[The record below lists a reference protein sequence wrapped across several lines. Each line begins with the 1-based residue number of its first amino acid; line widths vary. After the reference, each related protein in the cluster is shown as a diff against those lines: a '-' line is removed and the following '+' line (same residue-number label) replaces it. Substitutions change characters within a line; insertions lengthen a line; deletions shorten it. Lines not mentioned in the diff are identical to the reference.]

1 MQESIISSVILP
13 LAIAIIMVTLGMML
27 TVADFRRIFTQ
38 PKPVLIGLFCQMILL
53 PVLGFA
59 VAGIFAL
66 PPIYAIS
73 LILLAVSPDGA
84 TSNLI
89 IHAGDGDR
97 ALGITLTAI
106 TNMLAFLTIP
116 FGLGIAYNLYGTG
129 ALDIDFPV
137 VDTMIQVAVITI
149 IPTLIGM
156 GIRQWKPDF
165 AENSKRWSKNFAT
178 IFLFLVILALIVQN
192 WDVIVRDGPRFA
204 PAFIILNIASLIV
217 GYFVPKLLG
226 IEQVQALTIAIET
239 GLQNSTV
246 SITVAITL
254 LNNNEMAVIP
264 GLYAIWMYVTGFAIA
279 FWMARRSPSAA
290 ALEQK
295 TAA

>member
-1 MQESIISSVILP
+1 MQESIIQSVVLP
-13 LAIAIIMVTLGMML
+13 LAIFIIMVTLGMTL
-27 TVADFRRIFTQ
+27 TVADFRRIVTY
-38 PKPVLIGLFCQMILL
+38 PKPAFIGLFCQMIML

-59 VAGIFAL
+59 VAGIFGLTAV
-66 PPIYAIS
+66 YAIS

-116 FGLGIAYNLYGTG
+116 FGLGIAYSIYGTG

-137 VDTMIQVAVITI
+137 ADTMVQVAVITL

-156 GIRQWKPDF
+156 GIRQWRPAF
-165 AENSKRWSKNFAT
+165 AENSKRWSKIFAT
-178 IFLFLVILALIVQN
+178 AFLFLVILALVIQN

-204 PAFIILNIASLIV
+204 PAFIALNILSLIV
-217 GYFVPKLLG
+217 GYFVPKLAG
-226 IEQVQALTIAIET
+226 VNYVQSMTIAIET

-246 SITVAITL
+246 SITVAMTL
-254 LNNNEMAVIP
+254 LNNNDMAIIP
-264 GLYAIWMYVTGFAIA
+264 GLYAIWMYVTGFALA
-279 FWMARRSPSAA
+279 FWMTRRSSTMEAVPA
-290 ALEQK
+290 
-295 TAA
+295 

>member
-1 MQESIISSVILP
+1 MQESIITSVILP
-13 LAIAIIMVTLGMML
+13 LAIAIIMVTLGMTL
-27 TVADFRRIFTQ
+27 TIVDFKRIFTS
-38 PKPVLIGLFCQMILL
+38 PKPIFIGLFCQMLLL

-59 VAGIFAL
+59 VASLFAL
-66 PPIYAIS
+66 PAIYAIS
-73 LILLAVSPDGA
+73 LVLLAVSPDGA

-116 FGLGIAYNLYGTG
+116 FGLGIAYSLYGTG

-137 VDTMIQVAVITI
+137 LDTMIQVAVITI

-165 AENSKRWSKNFAT
+165 AENSKRWSKTFAT
-178 IFLFLVILALIVQN
+178 VFLFLVIAALVAQN
-192 WDVIVRDGPRFA
+192 WDVIVRDGQRFA
-204 PAFIILNIASLIV
+204 PAFIVLNILSLIV
-217 GYFVPKLLG
+217 GYFVPKFLG
-226 IEQVQALTIAIET
+226 INYVQAMTIAIET

-246 SITVAITL
+246 SITVALTL
-254 LNNNEMAVIP
+254 LNNNDMAIIP
-264 GLYAIWMYVTGFAIA
+264 GLYAIWMYVTGFALAYI
-279 FWMARRSPSAA
+279 MSKRSTNMESIKA
-290 ALEQK
+290 
-295 TAA
+295 

>member
-1 MQESIISSVILP
+1 MQESVISTVILP
-13 LAIAIIMVTLGMML
+13 LAIAVIMVTLGMTL
-27 TVADFRRIFTQ
+27 SIADFRRIVTY
-38 PKPVLIGLFCQMILL
+38 PKPVFIGLFCQMILL
-53 PVLGFA
+53 PILGFA
-59 VAGIFAL
+59 VAGIFGLSAV
-66 PPIYAIS
+66 YAIS

-116 FGLGIAYNLYGTG
+116 FGLSIAYSLYGTG

-137 VDTMIQVAVITI
+137 VNTMIQVAVITL

-156 GIRQWKPDF
+156 GIRSWKPEF
-165 AENSKRWSKNFAT
+165 AENSKRWSKIFAT
-178 IFLFLVILALIVQN
+178 AFLFLVILALITQN

-204 PAFIILNIASLIV
+204 PAFIVLNIASLIV
-217 GYFVPKLLG
+217 GYYVPKFMG
-226 IEQVQALTIAIET
+226 INYVQSMTIAIET

-264 GLYAIWMYVTGFAIA
+264 GLYAIWMYVTGFALA
-279 FWMARRSPSAA
+279 YWMTRKSPTM
-290 ALEQK
+290 EQA
-295 TAA
+295 TG

>member
-13 LAIAIIMVTLGMML
+13 LAIAIIMVTLGMTL
-27 TVADFRRIFTQ
+27 TIADFRRIFTQ
-38 PKPVLIGLFCQMILL
+38 PKPIFIGLFCQMVLL
-53 PVLGFA
+53 PLLGFA

-66 PPIYAIS
+66 PAIYAIS
-73 LILLAVSPDGA
+73 LVLLAVSPDGA

-116 FGLGIAYNLYGTG
+116 FGLGIAYSLYGSG

-137 VDTMIQVAVITI
+137 VDTMIQVAVITL

-156 GIRQWKPDF
+156 GIRQWKPEF
-165 AENSKRWSKNFAT
+165 AENSKRWSKTFAT
-178 IFLFLVILALIVQN
+178 VFLFLVILALIAQN

-204 PAFIILNIASLIV
+204 PAFIVLNIASLIV
-217 GYFVPKLLG
+217 GYFVPRLLKVDY
-226 IEQVQALTIAIET
+226 IQSMTIAIET

-254 LNNNEMAVIP
+254 LNNNDMAIIP
-264 GLYAIWMYVTGFAIA
+264 GLYAIWMYVTGFALA
-279 FWMARRSPSAA
+279 FWMARRARITAPLKQAA
-290 ALEQK
+290 A
-295 TAA
+295 

>member
-1 MQESIISSVILP
+1 MQESVISSVILP
-13 LAIAIIMVTLGMML
+13 LAIAIIMVTLGMTL
-27 TVADFRRIFTQ
+27 TIADFRRIVTQ
-38 PKPVLIGLFCQMILL
+38 PKPVFIGLFCQMLLL
-53 PVLGFA
+53 PLLGFA

-66 PPIYAIS
+66 PAIYAIS
-73 LILLAVSPDGA
+73 LVLLAVSPDGA

-116 FGLGIAYNLYGTG
+116 FGLSIAYNLYGTG

-137 VDTMIQVAVITI
+137 VDTMIQVAVITLL
-149 IPTLIGM
+149 PTLIGM
-156 GIRQWKPDF
+156 GIRQWKPEF
-165 AENSKRWSKNFAT
+165 AENSKRWSKSFAT
-178 IFLFLVILALIVQN
+178 VFLFLVIIALIVQN

-204 PAFIILNIASLIV
+204 PAFIVLNVASLIV
-217 GYFVPKLLG
+217 GYFVPKFLKVDY
-226 IEQVQALTIAIET
+226 IQSMTIAIET

-246 SITVAITL
+246 SITVAMTL

-264 GLYAIWMYVTGFAIA
+264 GLYAIWMYVTGFALA
-279 FWMARRSPSAA
+279 YWMARRSPSP
-290 ALEQK
+290 ALEQ

>member
-13 LAIAIIMVTLGMML
+13 LAIAIIMVTLGMTL
-27 TVADFRRIFTQ
+27 TVADFKRVLTQ
-38 PKPVLIGLFCQMILL
+38 PKPILIGLFCQMILL
-53 PVLGFA
+53 PLFGF
-59 VAGIFAL
+59 GIAALFAL
-66 PPIYAIS
+66 PAVYAIS
-73 LILLAVSPDGA
+73 LVLLAVSPDGA

-106 TNMLAFLTIP
+106 TNMLAWLTIP
-116 FGLGIAYNLYGTG
+116 IGLGIAYSQYGTG

-137 VDTMIQVAVITI
+137 ANTMLQVAVITL

-156 GIRQWKPDF
+156 GIRVWKPEF
-165 AENSKRWSKNFAT
+165 AENSKRWSKTFAT
-178 IFLFLVILALIVQN
+178 VFLFLVILALIIQN

-204 PAFIILNIASLIV
+204 PAFIVLNVIALIA
-217 GYFVPKLLG
+217 GYYVPKLLG
-226 IEQVQALTIAIET
+226 IDYVQSMTIAIET
-239 GLQNSTV
+239 GLQNSTL
-246 SITVAITL
+246 SITVAMTL

-264 GLYAIWMYVTGFAIA
+264 GLYAIWMYVTGFALA
-279 FWMARRSPSAA
+279 FMMARRASS

-295 TAA
+295 PA

>member
-1 MQESIISSVILP
+1 MQESIITSVILP
-13 LAIAIIMVTLGMML
+13 LAIAIIMVTLGMTL
-27 TVADFRRIFTQ
+27 TIVDFKRIFTS
-38 PKPVLIGLFCQMILL
+38 PKPIFIGLFCQMLLL

-59 VAGIFAL
+59 VASLFAL
-66 PPIYAIS
+66 PAIYAIS
-73 LILLAVSPDGA
+73 LVLLAVSPDGA

-116 FGLGIAYNLYGTG
+116 FGLGIAYSLYGTG

-137 VDTMIQVAVITI
+137 LDTMIQVAVITI

-165 AENSKRWSKNFAT
+165 AENSKRWSKTFAT
-178 IFLFLVILALIVQN
+178 VFLFLVIAALVAQN

-204 PAFIILNIASLIV
+204 PAFIVLNILSLIV
-217 GYFVPKLLG
+217 GYFVPKFLG
-226 IEQVQALTIAIET
+226 INYVQAMTIAIET

-246 SITVAITL
+246 SITVALTL
-254 LNNNEMAVIP
+254 LNNNDMAIIP
-264 GLYAIWMYVTGFAIA
+264 GLYAIWMYVTGFALAYI
-279 FWMARRSPSAA
+279 MSKRSTNMESIKA
-290 ALEQK
+290 
-295 TAA
+295 

>member
-13 LAIAIIMVTLGMML
+13 LAIAIIMVTLGMTL
-27 TVADFRRIFTQ
+27 TLADFKRVATQ
-38 PKPVLIGLFCQMILL
+38 PKPVFIGLFCQMILL
-53 PVLGFA
+53 PLLGFA

-66 PPIYAIS
+66 PAVYAIS

-106 TNMLAFLTIP
+106 TNMLAWLTIP
-116 FGLGIAYNLYGTG
+116 LGLGIAYSMYGSG

-137 VDTMIQVAVITI
+137 VDTMIQVAVITVL
-149 IPTLIGM
+149 PTLIGM
-156 GIRQWKPDF
+156 GIRSWKPDF
-165 AENSKRWSKNFAT
+165 AENSKRWSKTFAT
-178 IFLFLVILALIVQN
+178 VFLFLVIVALIAQN

-204 PAFIILNIASLIV
+204 PAFIVLNIVSLIV
-217 GYFVPKLLG
+217 GYYVSKLAG
-226 IEQVQALTIAIET
+226 IEKVQALTIAIET

-254 LNNNEMAVIP
+254 LNNNDMAVFP
-264 GLYAIWMYVTGFAIA
+264 GLYAIWMYVTGFALA
-279 FWMARRSPSAA
+279 FWMARRAPSAEAVA
-290 ALEQK
+290 A
-295 TAA
+295 

>member
-13 LAIAIIMVTLGMML
+13 LAIAIIMVTLGMTL

-38 PKPVLIGLFCQMILL
+38 PKPILIGLFCQMILL
-53 PVLGFA
+53 PLLGFA

-66 PPIYAIS
+66 PAIYAIS

-116 FGLGIAYNLYGTG
+116 FGLSIAYSMYGTG

-137 VDTMIQVAVITI
+137 VDTMIQVAVITL
-149 IPTLIGM
+149 IPTLLGM
-156 GIRQWKPDF
+156 GIRSWNPDF
-165 AENSKRWSKNFAT
+165 AENSKRWSKTFAT
-178 IFLFLVILALIVQN
+178 VFLFLVIIALIAQN

-204 PAFIILNIASLIV
+204 PAFIVLNIASLIV
-217 GYFVPKLLG
+217 GYFFPKFFG
-226 IEQVQALTIAIET
+226 INYTQAMTIAIET

-254 LNNNEMAVIP
+254 LNNNDMAVIP
-264 GLYAIWMYVTGFAIA
+264 GLYAIWMYVTGFALA
-279 FWMARRSPSAA
+279 FWMTRRTPSVEP
-290 ALEQK
+290 AL
-295 TAA
+295 A

>member
-27 TVADFRRIFTQ
+27 TVTDFRRIFTQ
-38 PKPVLIGLFCQMILL
+38 PKPVLIGLFCQMVLL
-53 PVLGFA
+53 PILGFA

-116 FGLGIAYNLYGTG
+116 FGLGIAYSLYGTG

-137 VDTMIQVAVITI
+137 MDTMIQVAVITL

-156 GIRQWKPDF
+156 AIRQWKPEF
-165 AENSKRWSKNFAT
+165 AENSKRWSKTFAT
-178 IFLFLVILALIVQN
+178 VFLFLVIAALVIQN

-204 PAFIILNIASLIV
+204 PAFIVLNVLSLVV
-217 GYFVPKLLG
+217 GYYVPKFLG
-226 IEQVQALTIAIET
+226 IDYIQSMTISIET

-246 SITVAITL
+246 SITVALTL
-254 LNNNEMAVIP
+254 LNNNDMAIIP
-264 GLYAIWMYVTGFAIA
+264 GLYAIWMYVTGFGLAY
-279 FWMARRSPSAA
+279 FMARRNQAKTVESVAA
-290 ALEQK
+290 
-295 TAA
+295 

>member
-1 MQESIISSVILP
+1 MQESIISTVVLP
-13 LAIAIIMVTLGMML
+13 LAIFIIMVTLGMTL
-27 TVADFRRIFTQ
+27 TVADFRRIATQ
-38 PKPVLIGLFCQMILL
+38 PKPVFVGLFCQMILL
-53 PVLGFA
+53 PILGFA
-59 VAGIFAL
+59 VAGVFGLTAV
-66 PPIYAIS
+66 YAIS

-116 FGLGIAYNLYGTG
+116 FGLGIAYSMYGTG

-137 VDTMIQVAVITI
+137 ADTMIQVAVITV
-149 IPTLIGM
+149 IPTLLGM
-156 GIRQWKPDF
+156 WIRVWKPEF
-165 AENSKRWSKNFAT
+165 AENSKRWSKTFAT
-178 IFLFLVILALIVQN
+178 VFLFLVILALIVQN

-204 PAFIILNIASLIV
+204 PAFIVLNILSLIV

-226 IEQVQALTIAIET
+226 IDYVQSMTIAIET

-246 SITVAITL
+246 SITVALTL
-254 LNNNEMAVIP
+254 LNNNDMAIIP
-264 GLYAIWMYVTGFAIA
+264 GLYAIWMYVTGFALA
-279 FWMARRSPSAA
+279 FWMARRSSAA
-290 ALEQK
+290 VQSP
-295 TAA
+295 TA

>member
-1 MQESIISSVILP
+1 MQESIIQSVVLP
-13 LAIAIIMVTLGMML
+13 IAIAIIMVTLGMTL

-38 PKPVLIGLFCQMILL
+38 PKPVLIGLFCQMVLL
-53 PVLGFA
+53 PLLGFA
-59 VAGIFAL
+59 VAGLFGLTAV
-66 PPIYAIS
+66 YAIS
-73 LILLAVSPDGA
+73 LILLAVSPDGV

-116 FGLGIAYNLYGTG
+116 FGLGIAYSVYGTG

-137 VDTMIQVAVITI
+137 ADTMVQVAVITLL
-149 IPTLIGM
+149 PTLIGM

-165 AENSKRWSKNFAT
+165 AENSKRWSKIFAT
-178 IFLFLVILALIVQN
+178 AFLFLVILALVIQN

-204 PAFIILNIASLIV
+204 PAFIVLNIASLVV
-217 GYFVPKLLG
+217 GYFVPKLMG
-226 IEQVQALTIAIET
+226 IDYIQSMTIAIET

-246 SITVAITL
+246 SITVAMTL
-254 LNNNEMAVIP
+254 LNNNEMAIIP
-264 GLYAIWMYVTGFAIA
+264 GLYAIWMYVTGFALA
-279 FWMARRSPSAA
+279 FWMARRGPAA
-290 ALEQK
+290 VPA
-295 TAA
+295 TA

>member
-1 MQESIISSVILP
+1 
-13 LAIAIIMVTLGMML
+13 MVTLGMTL
-27 TVADFRRIFTQ
+27 TVADFRRIFTS
-38 PKPVLIGLFCQMILL
+38 PKPIFIGLLCQMILL

-59 VAGIFAL
+59 VASIFAL
-66 PPIYAIS
+66 PTIYAIS

-116 FGLGIAYNLYGTG
+116 IGLSIAYSLYGSG

-137 VDTMIQVAVITI
+137 LDTMIQVAVITV

-156 GIRQWKPDF
+156 AIRQWKPDF
-165 AENSKRWSKNFAT
+165 AENSKRWSKTFAT
-178 IFLFLVILALIVQN
+178 AFLFLVIAALVIQN

-204 PAFIILNIASLIV
+204 PAFIVLNVASLIV
-217 GYFVPKLLG
+217 GYFVPKFLG
-226 IEQVQALTIAIET
+226 IDYVQAMTIAIET

-246 SITVAITL
+246 SITVALTL
-254 LNNNEMAVIP
+254 LNNNDMAIIP
-264 GLYAIWMYVTGFAIA
+264 GLYAIWMYVTGFALAYI
-279 FWMARRSPSAA
+279 MTRRSRSMEKAS
-290 ALEQK
+290 QK
-295 TAA
+295 I

>member
-1 MQESIISSVILP
+1 MQESVISSVILP
-13 LAIAIIMVTLGMML
+13 LAIAIIMVTLGMTL
-27 TVADFRRIFTQ
+27 TIADFRRIVTQ
-38 PKPVLIGLFCQMILL
+38 PKPVFIGLFCQMLLL
-53 PVLGFA
+53 PLLGFA

-66 PPIYAIS
+66 PAIYAIS
-73 LILLAVSPDGA
+73 LVLLAVSPDGA

-116 FGLGIAYNLYGTG
+116 FGLSIAYNLYGTG

-137 VDTMIQVAVITI
+137 VDTMIQVAVITL

-156 GIRQWKPDF
+156 GIRQWKPEF
-165 AENSKRWSKNFAT
+165 AENSKRWSKSFAT
-178 IFLFLVILALIVQN
+178 VFLFLVIIALIVQN

-204 PAFIILNIASLIV
+204 PAFIVLNVASLIV
-217 GYFVPKLLG
+217 GYFVPKFLKVDY
-226 IEQVQALTIAIET
+226 IQSMTIAIET

-246 SITVAITL
+246 SITVAMTL

-264 GLYAIWMYVTGFAIA
+264 GLYAIWMYVTGFALA
-279 FWMARRSPSAA
+279 FWMARRSPSPT
-290 ALEQK
+290 LEQ

>member
-1 MQESIISSVILP
+1 MQESVISNVVLP
-13 LAIAIIMVTLGMML
+13 LAIAVIMVTLGMTL
-27 TVADFRRIFTQ
+27 SIADFRRIVTQ
-38 PKPVLIGLFCQMILL
+38 PKPVLVGLFCQMVLL

-66 PPIYAIS
+66 PAIYAIS

-106 TNMLAFLTIP
+106 TNMLAWLTIP
-116 FGLGIAYNLYGTG
+116 LGLGIAYSMYGSG

-137 VDTMIQVAVITI
+137 ADTMLQVAVITL

-156 GIRQWKPDF
+156 GIRVWKPDF
-165 AENSKRWSKNFAT
+165 AENSKRWSKIFAT
-178 IFLFLVILALIVQN
+178 AFLLLVILALVVQN

-204 PAFIILNIASLIV
+204 PAFIVLNVASLIV
-217 GYFVPKLLG
+217 GYFVSKFAG
-226 IEQVQALTIAIET
+226 INHLQAMTIAIET

-254 LNNNEMAVIP
+254 LHNNDMAVIP
-264 GLYAIWMYVTGFAIA
+264 GLYAIWMYVTGFALA
-279 FWMARRSPSAA
+279 FWMARQPKGAQIEHA
-290 ALEQK
+290 
-295 TAA
+295 TA

>member
-13 LAIAIIMVTLGMML
+13 LAIAVIMVTLGMTL

-38 PKPVLIGLFCQMILL
+38 PKPVLIGLFCQMVLL
-53 PVLGFA
+53 PLLGFA

-66 PPIYAIS
+66 PAIYAIS

-106 TNMLAFLTIP
+106 TNMLAWLTIP
-116 FGLGIAYNLYGTG
+116 FGLSIAYSMYGTG
-129 ALDIDFPV
+129 ALDIVFPV
-137 VDTMIQVAVITI
+137 VDTMIQVAVITL
-149 IPTLIGM
+149 IPTLLGM
-156 GIRQWKPDF
+156 GIRSWKPEF
-165 AENSKRWSKNFAT
+165 AENSKRWSKTFAT
-178 IFLFLVILALIVQN
+178 VFLFLVILALIAQN

-204 PAFIILNIASLIV
+204 PAFIVLNIASLIV
-217 GYFVPKLLG
+217 GYFVPKFFG
-226 IEQVQALTIAIET
+226 INYTQAMTIAIET

-254 LNNNEMAVIP
+254 LNNNGMADIP
-264 GLYAIWMYVTGFAIA
+264 GLYAIWMYVTGFALA
-279 FWMARRSPSAA
+279 FWMTRRTPSVEAA
-290 ALEQK
+290 PA
-295 TAA
+295 

>member
-13 LAIAIIMVTLGMML
+13 LSIAIIMVTLGMTL

-53 PVLGFA
+53 PLLGFA
-59 VAGIFAL
+59 VAWIFAL
-66 PPIYAIS
+66 PAIYAIS

-106 TNMLAFLTIP
+106 TNMLAFVTIP
-116 FGLGIAYNLYGTG
+116 IGLGFAYSIYGSG

-137 VDTMIQVAVITI
+137 MDTMIQVAVITL

-165 AENSKRWSKNFAT
+165 AENSKRWSKIFAT
-178 IFLFLVILALIVQN
+178 VFLFLVIAALVAQN
-192 WDVIVRDGPRFA
+192 WDMIVRDGPRFA
-204 PAFIILNIASLIV
+204 PAFIVLNVASLII
-217 GYFVPKLLG
+217 GYYVSKFAGVDH
-226 IEQVQALTIAIET
+226 IQSMTIAIET

-254 LNNNEMAVIP
+254 LNNNDMAVIP
-264 GLYAIWMYVTGFAIA
+264 GLYALWMYVTGFGLAY
-279 FWMARRSPSAA
+279 WMTRRTPAA
-290 ALEQK
+290 Q
-295 TAA
+295 AATT

>member
-1 MQESIISSVILP
+1 MQESIITSVILP
-13 LAIAIIMVTLGMML
+13 LAIFIIMVTLGMTL
-27 TVADFRRIFTQ
+27 TVADFRRIFTS
-38 PKPVLIGLFCQMILL
+38 PKPIFIGLLCQMILL

-59 VAGIFAL
+59 VASIFAL
-66 PPIYAIS
+66 PTIYAIS

-116 FGLGIAYNLYGTG
+116 LGLSIAYSLYGSG

-137 VDTMIQVAVITI
+137 LDTMIQVAVITV

-156 GIRQWKPDF
+156 AIRQWKPDF
-165 AENSKRWSKNFAT
+165 AENSKRWSKTFAT
-178 IFLFLVILALIVQN
+178 SFLVLVILALVIQN

-204 PAFIILNIASLIV
+204 PAFIVLNIASLIV
-217 GYFVPKLLG
+217 GYFVPKFLG
-226 IEQVQALTIAIET
+226 INYVQAMTIAIET

-246 SITVAITL
+246 SITVALTL
-254 LNNNEMAVIP
+254 LNNNDMAIIP
-264 GLYAIWMYVTGFAIA
+264 GLYAIWMYVTGFALAYI
-279 FWMARRSPSAA
+279 MARRSRSMEKA
-290 ALEQK
+290 
-295 TAA
+295 TA

>member
-13 LAIAIIMVTLGMML
+13 LAIAIIMVTLGMTL
-27 TVADFRRIFTQ
+27 TIADFKRIFTS
-38 PKPVLIGLFCQMILL
+38 PKPIFIGLICQMLLL
-53 PVLGFA
+53 PILGFA
-59 VAGIFAL
+59 VASLFAL
-66 PPIYAIS
+66 PAVYAIS

-116 FGLGIAYNLYGTG
+116 FGLGIAYSLYGTG

-137 VDTMIQVAVITI
+137 LDTMIQVAVITL

-156 GIRQWKPDF
+156 GIRQWKPEF
-165 AENSKRWSKNFAT
+165 AENSKKWSKNFAT
-178 IFLFLVILALIVQN
+178 GFLFLVIAALVAQN

-204 PAFIILNIASLIV
+204 PAFIVLNIASLIV
-217 GYFVPKLLG
+217 GYYVPKFLG
-226 IEQVQALTIAIET
+226 IDYVQAMTIAIET

-246 SITVAITL
+246 SITVALTL
-254 LNNNEMAVIP
+254 LNNNDMAIIP
-264 GLYAIWMYVTGFAIA
+264 GLYAIWMYVTGFALAYI
-279 FWMARRSPSAA
+279 MARRSK
-290 ALEQK
+290 ALEPAK
-295 TAA
+295 A

>member
-13 LAIAIIMVTLGMML
+13 LSIAIIMVTLGMTL

-38 PKPVLIGLFCQMILL
+38 PKPVLVGLFCQMILL
-53 PVLGFA
+53 PLLGFA

-66 PPIYAIS
+66 PAIYAIS

-106 TNMLAFLTIP
+106 TNMLAFVTIP
-116 FGLGIAYNLYGTG
+116 IGLGFAYSLYGSG

-137 VDTMIQVAVITI
+137 VDTMIQVAVITL

-165 AENSKRWSKNFAT
+165 AENSKRWSKIFAT
-178 IFLFLVILALIVQN
+178 VFLFLVIAALIAQN

-204 PAFIILNIASLIV
+204 PAFIVLNVASLII
-217 GYFVPKLLG
+217 GYYVSKFAGVDH
-226 IEQVQALTIAIET
+226 IQSMTIAIET

-254 LNNNEMAVIP
+254 LNNNDMAVIP
-264 GLYAIWMYVTGFAIA
+264 GLYAIWMYVTGFGLAY
-279 FWMARRSPSAA
+279 WMTRRTPAPQAA
-290 ALEQK
+290 
-295 TAA
+295 TT

>member
-1 MQESIISSVILP
+1 MQESVISSVILP

-27 TVADFRRIFTQ
+27 TVADFRRVITQ

-66 PPIYAIS
+66 PAIYAIS

-106 TNMLAFLTIP
+106 TNMLAWLTIP
-116 FGLGIAYNLYGTG
+116 IGLGIAYSMYGTG

-137 VDTMIQVAVITI
+137 LDTMIQVAVITVL
-149 IPTLIGM
+149 PTLIGM
-156 GIRQWKPDF
+156 GIRSWKPQF
-165 AENSKRWSKNFAT
+165 AENSKRWSKTFAT
-178 IFLFLVILALIVQN
+178 VFLFLVILALIAQN

-204 PAFIILNIASLIV
+204 PAFIVLNVLSLIV
-217 GYFVPKLLG
+217 GYFVPKFLG
-226 IEQVQALTIAIET
+226 INYVQAMTIAIET

-246 SITVAITL
+246 SITVAISL

-264 GLYAIWMYVTGFAIA
+264 GLYAIWMYVTGFALA
-279 FWMARRSPSAA
+279 FWMARRTMRMEAA
-290 ALEQK
+290 A
-295 TAA
+295 A